1 METSTSS
8 YMLLFRDTTPD
19 IYAAMSPDQREQCML
34 NFYRWHDG
42 LEAAGKMGHAH
53 PLIPAGRVVSMPRG
67 GRIVDGPFSEAKETI
82 GGYFLIYVSGEEEAV
97 EIARQCP
104 SLQFGMTVEVRP
116 VAAVCP
122 LAGTSERPPVAR
134 QLESGVPSN

>member
-1 METSTSS
+1 METSTAP
-8 YMLLFRDTTPD
+8 YMLLFRDSTPEV
-19 IYAAMSPDQREQCML
+19 YAAMSPEQREQCML
-34 NFYRWHDG
+34 NFYGWHDG

-53 PLIPAGRVVSMPRG
+53 PLIPTGRVVSMPRG

-82 GGYFLIYVSGEEEAV
+82 GGYFLIHVSGLDEAT

-104 SLQFGMTVEVRP
+104 SLQYGMIVEVRP

-122 LAGTSERPPVAR
+122 LAGTADRPPVAR
-134 QLESGVPSN
+134 QLESVVPSN